1 METARTPAGF
11 LGSIQNLGATLLGTA
26 HDRLQLFSL
35 ELQEEK
41 YRLIQI
47 LLYTAGAVLAG
58 IMALTFA
65 SLTLAFAFWETA
77 RLAVLGGLAAFYLLA
92 LLVVV
97 LRFRRFLKTMPR
109 PFDATIAEFKEDRAC
124 IRPEN

>member
-11 LGSIQNLGATLLGTA
+11 IGSLQSLGDSLLGTA
-26 HDRLQLFSL
+26 HDRFQLFSL

-47 LLYTAGAVLAG
+47 LLFTAGAVLAG

-65 SLTLAFAFWETA
+65 SLTLAFVFWNTA
-77 RLAVLGGLAAFYLLA
+77 RLAVLGGLTAFYVLA
-92 LLVVV
+92 LVVLVVS
-97 LRFRRFLKTMPR
+97 FRRFLKNMPR

-124 IRPEN
+124 IRPPS

>member
-11 LGSIQNLGATLLGTA
+11 LGSLQSLGDSLLGTA
-26 HDRLQLFSL
+26 HDRLRLFSL

-47 LLYTAGAVLAG
+47 LLFTAAAVLAG

-65 SLTLAFAFWETA
+65 SLTVAFVFWQSA
-77 RLAVLGGLAAFYLLA
+77 RLAVLGGLTAFYLLA
-92 LLVVV
+92 LLVLVV
-97 LRFRRFLKTMPR
+97 RFRRFLKNMPR
-109 PFDATIAEFKEDRAC
+109 PFEATIAEFKEDRAC
-124 IRPEN
+124 IPPEN

>member
-1 METARTPAGF
+1 METTRTPVGF
-11 LGSIQNLGATLLGTA
+11 LGSLQTLGDSLLGTA

-47 LLYTAGAVLAG
+47 LLYTAGVVLAG

-65 SLTLAFAFWETA
+65 SLTLAFVFWPAA
-77 RLAVLGGLAAFYLLA
+77 RFAVLGGLTAFYVIA
-92 LLVVV
+92 LLV
-97 LRFRRFLKTMPR
+97 LALGFRRFLKAMPR
-109 PFDATIAEFKEDRAC
+109 PFDATIAELKEDRAC
-124 IRPEN
+124 IRPES

>member
-1 METARTPAGF
+1 MVTARTPAGF
-11 LGSIQNLGATLLGTA
+11 LGSLQSLGDSLLGTA

-65 SLTLAFAFWETA
+65 SLTLAFVFWPTA
-77 RLAVLGGLAAFYLLA
+77 RLAVLGGLTVFYLVA
-92 LLVVV
+92 LLVLVV
-97 LRFRRFLKTMPR
+97 SFRRFLKTMPR
-109 PFDATIAEFKEDRAC
+109 PFDATIAELKEDRAC
-124 IRPEN
+124 IPPTN

>member
-11 LGSIQNLGATLLGTA
+11 LGSLQNLGDSLLGTA
-26 HDRLQLFSL
+26 HDRLRLFSL

-47 LLYTAGAVLAG
+47 LLYTAAAVLAG

-65 SLTLAFAFWETA
+65 SLTLAFVFWETA
-77 RLAVLGGLAAFYLLA
+77 RLAVLGGLTAFYALA
-92 LLVVV
+92 LIV
-97 LRFRRFLKTMPR
+97 LILGFRRFLKTMPR